1 MLFDEDPGKGLSK
14 ELLEQL
20 KQRALDVAKV
30 IQGYKEENERMSE
43 KLAGHQ
49 GEVDALKERITFYE
63 SERQELKS
71 IVEELLTE
79 FEKVSR

>member
-1 MLFDEDPGKGLSK
+1 MLFDEDSGKGLSK

-30 IQGYKEENERMSE
+30 IQGLREENERMAE
-43 KLAGHQ
+43 KLASNK
-49 GEVDALKERITFYE
+49 GEVDALKERIAYYE
-63 SERQELKS
+63 SEREELKS

-79 FEKVSR
+79 FDKVSR